1 MPKVSVLLP
10 TYRRPILIRRA
21 LASLWEQTTD
31 DYELIV
37 IENGSDEAMEKRYDP
52 VKKMVEDRGH
62 KWLRCNDFASLP
74 HALNVGFAESSGKY
88 ISVLEDDDEWR
99 PRFLEVLSG
108 HMDYCSCVMVF
119 SKQAEMDAQGNRG
132 TFGTPIPKHFSVET
146 VLKANFIGFPMA
158 MYRREILKKMG
169 GFDEKAGAGTDWI
182 THCTVSAHGQ
192 IHMVDDEL
200 VVHHWHDAETK
211 NYCLLE
217 DQLELTLRQRRLWA
231 EGRFGEE
238 WVRK

>member
-1 MPKVSVLLP
+1 MKVSVLLP

-21 LASLWEQTTD
+21 LASLWEQTMN

-37 IENGSDEAMEKRYDP
+37 IENGGDEEMEKRYDS
-52 VKKMVEDRGH
+52 VRKMVEGKGH
-62 KWLRCNDFASLP
+62 KWLCRNDFASLP
-74 HALNVGFAESSGKY
+74 HALNVGFAESSGQY
-88 ISVLEDDDEWR
+88 ISVLEDDDEWK

-108 HMDYCSCVMVF
+108 HMGYCSCAMAF
-119 SKQAEMDAQGNRG
+119 SKQAEINATGQRG
-132 TFGTPIPKHFSVET
+132 TFGTPIPKHFSAESM
-146 VLKANFIGFPMA
+146 LKANFIGFPMA
-158 MYRREILKKMG
+158 MYRREVIKKMG

-182 THCTVSAHGQ
+182 THCMASAYGQ
-192 IHMVDDEL
+192 IHMIDDEL
-200 VVHHWHDAETK
+200 VIHHWHGD
-211 NYCLLE
+211 NYCLHE